1 MRQKTSFFPNSPL
14 RILRAIST
22 KLWPEKCS
30 FQSASV
36 SAIFV
41 KENWIS
47 KKIPE
52 IVDARH
58 LNRTFM
64 TWVKT
69 SLSYIL
75 IQSTCG
81 TGKTNFFSQNKPWF
95 VSDALFRT
103 NFGLFWHTKIHF
115 AAQEVIFTIIC
126 DKLVFT
132 QVVNV
137 RFLCIWPADSRIFLE
152 NKNSLQK

>member
-1 MRQKTSFFPNSPL
+1 MEF
-14 RILRAIST
+14 LRAIPT
-22 KLWPEKCS
+22 KLWPEKCN

-41 KENWIS
+41 KEIWIS
-47 KKIPE
+47 KKILE
-52 IVDARH
+52 FVDERH

-103 NFGLFWHTKIHF
+103 NFGLFWDTKIHF
-115 AAQEVIFTIIC
+115 APQEVILTTIY

-137 RFLCIWPADSRIFLE
+137 RFMCI
-152 NKNSLQK
+152 